1 VYRGGDVY
9 DVYAP
14 RPHFLYRWHDADGV
28 LLYVG
33 ITATPERREA
43 HHSRRAWWAH
53 YAVTCTFDAEP
64 CSHTRQEAEVLERA
78 VIEQERPVF
87 NLRRST
93 TPLDRVAD
101 YLVLRGS
108 TEAAAWKTI
117 ALALRSGQA
126 DPRPRRTAKE
136 IRPLGRVPSPA
147 ILFGG
152 GGMRSDT

>member
-1 VYRGGDVY
+1 VY

-43 HHSRRAWWAH
+43 HHSRRAWWAQ
-53 YAVTCTFDAEP
+53 YAVSCTFDPEP
-64 CSHTRQEAEVLERA
+64 CSQTRQEAEVRERA
-78 VIEQERPVF
+78 VIQQERPVF
-87 NLRRST
+87 NLRSSA

-101 YLVLRGS
+101 YLVLQGH

-136 IRPLGRVPSPA
+136 IPTLGRVPRPA
-147 ILFGG
+147 LPLFGG
-152 GGMRSDT
+152 GGMRSDS